1 MTKQLMVSLNPKQV
15 DLPAGVMAATAQT
28 CPLDTWMRVM
38 QRDLKQDPFPGHSEA
53 HRHSTLRVDLLLRCR
68 EESERVSECL

>member
-15 DLPAGVMAATAQT
+15 DLHAGVMAATAQT

-53 HRHSTLRVDLLLRCR
+53 HRHSTLRVDLLLRCL
-68 EESERVSECL
+68 EESGRVSECL